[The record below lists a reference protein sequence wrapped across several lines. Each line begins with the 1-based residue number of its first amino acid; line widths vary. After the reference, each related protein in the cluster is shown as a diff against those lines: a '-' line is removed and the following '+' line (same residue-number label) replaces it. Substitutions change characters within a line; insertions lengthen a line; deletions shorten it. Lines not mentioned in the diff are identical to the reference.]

1 MATVDG
7 RANISTVTKNA
18 QGFKINPIIT
28 FKSSKIEEAGS
39 VILFPV
45 NSVDFNTLY

>member
-7 RANISTVTKNA
+7 RANISTLSRTP

-28 FKSSKIEEAGS
+28 FKANK
-39 VILFPV
+39 L
-45 NSVDFNTLY
+45 